1 MTFSGCFTCRARGVK
16 CDEQRPA
23 CRCCTK
29 TKRVCEGYGVR
40 LIWEEDRQRTLNL
53 RSHRR
58 HLPWAYDTSS
68 PALSDK
74 DLESALVALDLSDQI
89 SDGQYLQAGPFTV
102 FKPSLLLD
110 PIPLLRSPSPPT
122 SEPSSPLEIPYSD
135 NDTFTLLSPRGATM
149 KWLHHQVS
157 KSHAYET
164 DGLDKCYEEDLGG
177 VCILQKKFAALIS
190 PLPSASREESRLFH
204 HWVTHMSRFMIP
216 NPTTDNPFRTVLIP
230 LALSS
235 QGLQKQTSGYA
246 SLWHAICAV
255 AAFNFA
261 QQRTL
266 TSNEHNNMGIKHHR
280 LSLMYLQRS
289 LVEQEDS
296 QPEAVLGTM
305 ILMIAIDCITG
316 NFSTWRFHIRGCRTW
331 LLSIGNGAWRK
342 QRTASTLYQI
352 FLVLEALAM
361 DAIDH
366 DILVKD
372 LDPIYSYDSI
382 FGVSGMTIG
391 PGYRLDS
398 LFGITP
404 PILEAIVHVNELW
417 SRKVPPPKREIENL
431 RIKLLL
437 NDPRSLTF
445 DGITDEAERKLM
457 RHHAYVFYFACHIH
471 LQRVLCPAAPD
482 TVPYL
487 VQQALQH
494 LEAIA
499 RLEINMNVIG
509 LMWPVFVIA
518 CEAEGGSQRE
528 RVSWYFGKG
537 QKYGIQGISSSY
549 QVLREVWRRR
559 DEQRG
564 EDNACIRWQQVM
576 TDLGCDLLLT

>member
-1 MTFSGCFTCRARGVK
+1 MAN
-16 CDEQRPA
+16 
-23 CRCCTK
+23 
-29 TKRVCEGYGVR
+29 RVCEGYGVR
-40 LIWEEDRQRTLNL
+40 LVWEEDRQRKLNL

-58 HLPWAYDTSS
+58 HMPWAYDTSF
-68 PALSDK
+68 PALSDEE
-74 DLESALVALDLSDQI
+74 LESALVALDLSDQI

-102 FKPSLLLD
+102 FKLSLLLD
-110 PIPLLRSPSPPT
+110 PTPLLRSPSPPA
-122 SEPSSPLEIPYSD
+122 SEASSPLEIPYPD
-135 NDTFTLLSPRGATM
+135 NDTLTLLSPRDANM
-149 KWLHHQVS
+149 IWLHHQVS
-157 KSHAYET
+157 EGHAYEP
-164 DGLDKCYEEDLGG
+164 DRPDECHEEDSGG
-177 VCILQKKFAALIS
+177 VCVLQKELAALIS

-204 HWVTHMSRFMIP
+204 HWVTHMSSFMIP
-216 NPTTDNPFRTVLIP
+216 NPTTDNPFRTVLTP
-230 LALSS
+230 LALSA
-235 QGLQKQTSGYA
+235 QGLQKKSSGYA
-246 SLWHAICAV
+246 SLRHAICAV

-266 TSNEHNNMGIKHHR
+266 TSNEHNDLGIKHHR

-305 ILMIAIDCITG
+305 ILMMTIDCITG
-316 NFSTWRFHIRGCRTW
+316 NFSAWRSHIRGCRTW

-352 FLVLEALAM
+352 FLVFEALAI
-361 DAIDH
+361 DAIDY
-366 DILVKD
+366 DSLLKD
-372 LDPIYSYDSI
+372 LDPIFSYNTI

-391 PGYRLDS
+391 QVYQLDS

-404 PILEAIVHVNELW
+404 PILEAIVHINELG
-417 SRKVPPPKREIENL
+417 SRMAPPPKQELENL
-431 RIKLLL
+431 RIKILL

-457 RHHAYVFYFACHIH
+457 RHNAYVFYFACHIH
-471 LQRVLCPAAPD
+471 YQRVLCPAAPN
-482 TVPYL
+482 TIRYL
-487 VQQALQH
+487 VQQALEH
-494 LEAIA
+494 LDAIA
-499 RLEINMNVIG
+499 RLEINMKVVG
-509 LMWPVFVIA
+509 LVWPVFVIA

-537 QKYGIQGISSSY
+537 QKYGIRGISSAY

-564 EDNACIRWQQVM
+564 EDKTYIRWQQVM
-576 TDLGCDLLLT
+576 TDLGFDLLLT